1 MSNEMEKVDDLGATE
16 IVESLII
23 NNDLSALTDAE
34 RVQYYS
40 AFCSSLG
47 LNPLTRPFE
56 YLNLSGK
63 KLVLYANKNCAEQLR
78 DIKGVSITDV
88 RPEFSPDG
96 TTFIVT
102 VKAEDRSGRSDYD
115 MGVVPLGNLHGEPRS
130 NAMMKAVTKAKRRVS
145 LSICGLGVLDES
157 EISSI
162 PDARPVEVN
171 HESGQIQQS
180 AVGLRSV
187 YATPVQ
193 TTAQATPALQAQA
206 PQASPPP
213 ATAQAMVEAMPCP
226 IHAGE
231 ELKFRESKY
240 GPYWSHPTDQKKED
254 GKSVWCS
261 VNHQFKLNANG
272 QPSARD
278 AMFKSAWVEQIADL
292 IKSVDVTEEYKQELR
307 DDVHSGGPLWFYQTI
322 EYLGSLPTEAVDME
336 TISLEEDL

>member
-1 MSNEMEKVDDLGATE
+1 MSNAMEKVDDLGATE

-23 NNDLSALTDAE
+23 NNDLSALSDAE

-40 AFCSSLG
+40 AFCAAIG

-115 MGVVPLGNLHGEPRS
+115 MGVVPLGNLHGEQRS

-162 PDARPVEVN
+162 PDAKPVEVD
-171 HESGQIQQS
+171 HQSGEIHQ
-180 AVGLRSV
+180 V
-187 YATPVQ
+187 YAAPVQ
-193 TTAQATPALQAQA
+193 VAAQATPALQAQA
-206 PQASPPP
+206 QASPPP
-213 ATAQAMVEAMPCP
+213 ATTPAMVEAMPCP

-261 VNHQFKLNANG
+261 VNHQFKLLANG

-278 AMFKSAWVEQIADL
+278 AMFKSAWVEQIAEL
-292 IKSVDVTEEYKQELR
+292 IKAADVTEQYKQELR
-307 DDVHSGGPLWFYQTI
+307 DDVHSGGPLWFNETI
-322 EYLGSLPTEAVDME
+322 EYLRGLPTVEME
-336 TISLEEDL
+336 TVEWQEDL

>member
-1 MSNEMEKVDDLGATE
+1 MSNAMEKVDDLGATE

-23 NNDLSALTDAE
+23 NNDLSALSDAE

-115 MGVVPLGNLHGEPRS
+115 MGVVPLGNLHGEQRS

-157 EISSI
+157 EISRI
-162 PDARPVEVN
+162 PDAKPVEVD
-171 HESGQIQQS
+171 HESGEIHQ
-180 AVGLRSV
+180 V
-187 YATPVQ
+187 YAAPVQ
-193 TTAQATPALQAQA
+193 AAAQATPALQAQA

-322 EYLGSLPTEAVDME
+322 EYLSSLPTVEME
-336 TISLEEDL
+336 TVEWQEDL